1 MSLASRAARLSLA
14 GILLLAAAGLAGR
27 GASSAAAGR
36 RPRLVLAT
44 LDGAAARV
52 VADAVARGLMPS
64 LAALRAEGATARGS
78 VTSLPAKTAAGHATL
93 FTGAWPDVSGV
104 TGNAVLLPSASL
116 LDPVSGYRS
125 EPLRAEPLWVTAAR
139 QGLRATMLSATQDY
153 PYDPYEAS
161 GRFGGPHGDRLV
173 FLTGYKEAW
182 VEDVVY
188 RAADVVRREP
198 TGWRASPPGALE
210 IELRA
215 GETTVHGLLLDDPD
229 DPARGFD
236 TLLLSPDKDAATA
249 ARLKPAPPGTTD
261 AYAAVPIRLRSYE
274 FPVFFRL
281 FALSGDGSDLV
292 LYRARSGAFLSNRDP
307 LALAVTRATGG
318 FVGNG
323 AGHPYEDGE
332 LGPTLADGGDGLA
345 ERRYLDTVRL
355 VERQFER
362 LLEFGATRTDWDVLI
377 GYLPYPD
384 EILHRW
390 WGYLDPSLPGHDPVL
405 AARLRPFL
413 DEGLR
418 IADAYVA
425 ALRRH
430 AGRDAVLA
438 IGADHGMTSV
448 RTRVRLNA
456 ALREAG
462 LLAVDP
468 TGRIDL
474 ARTKAYYLEP
484 GGYFLFNGIGRPAG
498 SVPEDETGALR
509 ARIEAMLRG
518 LRDPRSGRSLV
529 EDVFSPGTL
538 EGTGG
543 THGGDVYLRL
553 IPHALPT
560 GDASGDVVYE
570 GSPRGEHILAPDR
583 DDMHA
588 SFAVAGPGVA
598 AGVDLGIVRQV
609 DLAPTLAA
617 LLGLAPPAQSRGVV
631 LERALDRGRGSPRK
645 THPAAMD

>member
-1 MSLASRAARLSLA
+1 VTRVSTAVPRLLGGVLLVLGMAALSPGKNA
-14 GILLLAAAGLAGR
+14 PDAVR
-27 GASSAAAGR
+27 R
-36 RPRLVLAT
+36 RPRFVLAS
-44 LDGAAARV
+44 LDGAGAKV
-52 VADAVARGLMPS
+52 VADAVARGVMPA

-78 VTSLPAKTAAGHATL
+78 VTSLPAKTASGHATL
-93 FTGAWPDVSGV
+93 FTGAWPDVNGV
-104 TGNAVLLPSASL
+104 TGNSVILPGASL
-116 LDPVSGYRS
+116 LEPVSGYRS

-153 PYDPYEAS
+153 PFEPYEAG

-173 FLTGYKEAW
+173 FLTGYKGAW

-188 RAADVVRREP
+188 RAKDLVRRRA
-198 TGWRASPPGALE
+198 TGWRGARTAEADE
-210 IELRA
+210 IELSA
-215 GETTVHGLLLDDPD
+215 GETTLHGLLLDDPV

-236 TLLLSPDKDAATA
+236 TLLLALEKDTAKA

-261 AYAAVPIRLRSYE
+261 AYAAVPARLRGYD

-292 LYRARSGAFLSNRDP
+292 LYRARSGTFLSNRPP
-307 LALAVTRATGG
+307 LVPAVTEATGG

-323 AGHPYEDGE
+323 AGHAYESGA
-332 LGPTLADGGDGLA
+332 LGPPLAEGGDGLA

-362 LLEFGATRTDWDVLI
+362 LLEFGATRTEWDVLV

-405 AARLRPFL
+405 ASRLRPFL
-413 DEGLR
+413 DEGLG

-430 AGRDAVLA
+430 AGRDALVA
-438 IGADHGMTSV
+438 VGADHGMTSV

-462 LLAVDP
+462 LLALDSW
-468 TGRIDL
+468 GRIDL
-474 ARTKAYYLEP
+474 ARTKACYLEP
-484 GGYFLFNGIGRPAG
+484 GGYFLFNRTGRPAG
-498 SVPEDETGALR
+498 SVPEEGTNDLR
-509 ARIEAMLRG
+509 ARIESMLRD
-518 LRDPRSGRSLV
+518 LRDPRSGRTLV
-529 EDVFSPGTL
+529 EDVFLPG
-538 EGTGG
+538 ERDGTGG
-543 THGGDVYLRL
+543 PHGGDLYFRL
-553 IPHALPT
+553 VPHVLPT
-560 GDASGDVVYE
+560 GEASGDVVYE
-570 GSPRGEHILAPDR
+570 GPPRGEHLLAPDR
-583 DDMHA
+583 DDMYA
-588 SFAVAGPGVA
+588 SFVVAGPGVA
-598 AGVDLGIVRQV
+598 AGADLGLVRQV

-617 LLGLAPPAQSRGVV
+617 LLGLAPPAQSRGVI
-631 LERALDRGRGSPRK
+631 LERALEPALDRR
-645 THPAAMD
+645 

>member
-1 MSLASRAARLSLA
+1 
-14 GILLLAAAGLAGR
+14 
-27 GASSAAAGR
+27 
-36 RPRLVLAT
+36 
-44 LDGAAARV
+44 
-52 VADAVARGLMPS
+52 
-64 LAALRAEGATARGS
+64 
-78 VTSLPAKTAAGHATL
+78 
-93 FTGAWPDVSGV
+93 
-104 TGNAVLLPSASL
+104 
-116 LDPVSGYRS
+116 
-125 EPLRAEPLWVTAAR
+125 
-139 QGLRATMLSATQDY
+139 MLSTTQDY
-153 PYDPYEAS
+153 PYDPYEPN
-161 GRFGGPHGDRLV
+161 GRFGGTHGDRLV

-188 RAADVVRREP
+188 RAADLVRRP
-198 TGWRASPPGALE
+198 AAGWRGQGALE
-210 IELRA
+210 AAEVELSA
-215 GETTVHGLLLDDPD
+215 GETTVHGLLFD
-229 DPARGFD
+229 DPADPAHGFD
-236 TLLLSPDKDAATA
+236 TLLLSVDKDAATA

-261 AYAAVPIRLRSYE
+261 AYAAVTIRLRGYE

-292 LYRARSGAFLSNRDP
+292 LYRARSGVFLSNRSP
-307 LALAVTRATGG
+307 LASAVTQATGG

-323 AGHPYEDGE
+323 AGHTYEDGA
-332 LGPTLADGGDGLA
+332 LGPTLAEGGDGLA

-362 LLEFGATRTDWDVLI
+362 LLEFGATRTDWDVLV

-384 EILHRW
+384 ELLHRW
-390 WGYLDPSLPGHDPVL
+390 WGYLDPALPGHDPAL

-413 DEGLR
+413 DEGLQ
-418 IADAYVA
+418 IADRYVA

-430 AGRDAVLA
+430 AGKDALVA

-462 LLAVDP
+462 LLTVDSG
-468 TGRIDL
+468 GRIDL
-474 ARTKAYYLEP
+474 GRTKAYYLEP
-484 GGYFLFNGIGRPAG
+484 GGYFLFNRTGRPSG
-498 SVPEDETGALR
+498 LVPDGETGALR

-518 LRDPRSGRSLV
+518 LRDPRSGRRLV
-529 EDVFSPGTL
+529 EDVFLPGAR

-553 IPHALPT
+553 VPHALPT
-560 GDASGDVVYE
+560 GEATGDVVYD
-570 GSPRGEHILAPDR
+570 GAPRGEHILAPDR

-588 SFAVAGPGVA
+588 SFTVAGPGVP

-617 LLGLAPPAQSRGVV
+617 LLGLAPPAQARGVV
-631 LERALDRGRGSPRK
+631 LERALGSRRLSPSSRE
-645 THPAAMD
+645 TRPVPTR

>member
-1 MSLASRAARLSLA
+1 MPRLLVGGALLVLLIA
-14 GILLLAAAGLAGR
+14 GPSTGENAPEATR
-27 GASSAAAGR
+27 R
-36 RPRLVLAT
+36 RPRLVLAS
-44 LDGAAARV
+44 LDGAGAKV
-52 VADAVARGLMPS
+52 VADAVARGLMPA
-64 LAALRAEGATARGS
+64 LAALRAEGAAARGS
-78 VTSLPAKTAAGHATL
+78 ITSLPAKTASGHATL

-104 TGNAVLLPSASL
+104 TGNAVVLPGASL
-116 LDPVSGYRS
+116 LEPVSGYTS
-125 EPLRAEPLWVTAAR
+125 EALRGEPLWVTAAR

-153 PYDPYEAS
+153 PYEPYEAG

-173 FLTGYKEAW
+173 FLTGYKGAW
-182 VEDVVY
+182 VQDVVY
-188 RAADVVRREP
+188 RAKDLVRRP
-198 TGWRASPPGALE
+198 AAGWRGAPTAKADE
-210 IELRA
+210 IELSA
-215 GETTVHGLLLDDPD
+215 GETTVHGLLLDDPA

-236 TLLLSPDKDAATA
+236 TLLLALDKDAAKA
-249 ARLKPAPPGTTD
+249 ARLKPAPLGTTD
-261 AYAAVPIRLRSYE
+261 AWSAVPVRLRGYD

-292 LYRARSGAFLSNRDP
+292 LYRARSGAFLSNRPP
-307 LALAVTRATGG
+307 LASAVTEATGG

-323 AGHPYEDGE
+323 AGHAYETGG
-332 LGPTLADGGDGLA
+332 LGRTLADGGDGTA
-345 ERRYLDTVRL
+345 ESRYLETARL

-362 LLEFGATRTDWDVLI
+362 LLDFGATRTEWDLLV
-377 GYLPYPD
+377 GYLPFPD
-384 EILHRW
+384 ELLHRW

-405 AARLRPFL
+405 ASGLRPFL

-430 AGRDAVLA
+430 AGPDAVLA
-438 IGADHGMTSV
+438 VGADHGMTSV

-456 ALREAG
+456 ALRDAG
-462 LLAVDP
+462 LLALDAS
-468 TGRIDL
+468 GRIDL

-484 GGYFLFNGIGRPAG
+484 GGYFLFNGTERPAG
-498 SVPEDETGALR
+498 SVPEEETSALR
-509 ARIEAMLRG
+509 ARIESVLRG

-529 EDVFSPGTL
+529 EDVFLPGAR

-543 THGGDVYLRL
+543 THGGDLYLRL
-553 IPHALPT
+553 VPHALPT
-560 GDASGDVVYE
+560 GEASGDVVYE
-570 GSPRGEHILAPDR
+570 GAPRGEHILAPDR

-598 AGVDLGIVRQV
+598 VGADLGIVRQV

-631 LERALDRGRGSPRK
+631 LERALDRRSPASRGAL
-645 THPAAMD
+645 PAIMK